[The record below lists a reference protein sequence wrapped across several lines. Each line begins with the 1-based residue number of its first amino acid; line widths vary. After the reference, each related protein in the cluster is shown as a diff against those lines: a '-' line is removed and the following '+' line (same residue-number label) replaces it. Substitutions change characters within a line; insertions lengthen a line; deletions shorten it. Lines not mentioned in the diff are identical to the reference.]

1 MPEAN
6 GRDIE
11 VGPDQ
16 YGMPLRNLQ
25 FFQVLWAPR
34 PDRFLIFFEEWTV
47 SKLGGNLNHG
57 IVTNLM
63 QYCNFFVF
71 GVDDFDQ
78 FFFGLLAIEIL
89 TSFRMAE
96 QVQHCLFVAY
106 ITTTVLRIGI

>member
-1 MPEAN
+1 
-6 GRDIE
+6 
-11 VGPDQ
+11 
-16 YGMPLRNLQ
+16 
-25 FFQVLWAPR
+25 
-34 PDRFLIFFEEWTV
+34 
-47 SKLGGNLNHG
+47 
-57 IVTNLM
+57 M